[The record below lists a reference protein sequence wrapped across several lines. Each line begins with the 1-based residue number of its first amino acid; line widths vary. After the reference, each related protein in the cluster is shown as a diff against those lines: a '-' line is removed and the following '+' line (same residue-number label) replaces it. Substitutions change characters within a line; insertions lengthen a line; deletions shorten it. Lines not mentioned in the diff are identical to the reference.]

1 MTALEIFQLASALMY
16 ETTSDDA
23 DSKKFSVQ
31 FLNIHLQECLPAENS
46 IRRFKGTTELTA
58 APWITALETT
68 IDFDDKITRGALP
81 YALAYHFYLEARDPA
96 TAAAMKMEYENALS
110 RASVCIEEDIT
121 DAYATEA

>member
-1 MTALEIFQLASALMY
+1 MTAQQIFELASALIY
-16 ETTSDDA
+16 ESSGDDA
-23 DSKKFSVQ
+23 DSVKYAVP

-96 TAAAMKMEYENALS
+96 TAAAMKMAYENALS
-110 RASVCIEEDIT
+110 LASVCIEEDIT
-121 DAYATEA
+121 DVYATEE